1 MPGACAAIYNCLT
14 MIRLTSFALSSLLL
28 VLTDAARPQQLPA
41 DFINPLKKTLNEGG
55 VVIGC
60 TLTAANLDTAS
71 ILANAGFDFLWIEGE
86 HSPITLET
94 MRNMILLTQG
104 RRAIPLTR
112 VPVNELWTAKRM
124 LDIGS
129 LGIVF
134 PFTDTPEL
142 ARQAVAAC
150 KYPPE
155 GKRGA
160 GPGLA
165 TLRWPAPGG
174 YPQWANK
181 NVMVITIIERPV
193 AVEQIEEIAAVPGI
207 DVLFIGLNDLSYGY
221 GVPGQ
226 TGAPVMKDAV
236 NRVLRAGKK
245 HGIPVGG
252 PAGTAADIKRMLAE
266 GFRFIQGPSDLGLL
280 QTATRNFFDSL
291 KTAGVEKKEPIP
303 LY

>member
-1 MPGACAAIYNCLT
+1 MVRC
-14 MIRLTSFALSSLLL
+14 
-28 VLTDAARPQQLPA
+28 VLTFLFLVFQAFSQQLSP
-41 DFINPLKKTLNEGG
+41 DWINPVKKTLDGG
-55 VVIGC
+55 GIVIGG
-60 TLTAANLDTAS
+60 TVTASSLDTMAVM
-71 ILANAGFDFLWIEGE
+71 ANAGFDFLWLEGE
-86 HSPITLET
+86 HSPLTLET
-94 MRNMILLTQG
+94 MRNMILMTQG
-104 RRAIPLTR
+104 RKAVPFTR

-129 LGIVF
+129 LGVIF

-142 ARQAVAAC
+142 AKQAVAAC

-155 GKRGA
+155 GRRGV

-181 NVMVITIIERPV
+181 NVMVITIIERRI

-207 DVLFIGLNDLSYGY
+207 DVLFIGLNDLSYSY

-226 TGAPVMKDAV
+226 LTAPVIKDAV
-236 NRVLRAGKK
+236 QRIMLAGKK

-252 PAGTAADIKRMLAE
+252 PGGAADIKRMIAE
-266 GFRFIQGPSDLGLL
+266 GYRFIQGPSDLSLM
-280 QTATRNFFDSL
+280 QTATRDFFGSL
-291 KTAGVEKKEPIP
+291 KTAGVEKKEPVP

>member
-1 MPGACAAIYNCLT
+1 
-14 MIRLTSFALSSLLL
+14 MIRCTLTFLLVSSFALS
-28 VLTDAARPQQLPA
+28 QQLSP
-41 DFINPLKKTLNEGG
+41 DWVNPVKKTLQEGG
-55 VVIGC
+55 VVIGG
-60 TLTAANLDTAS
+60 TVTAANLDTMA
-71 ILANAGFDFLWIEGE
+71 IMANAGFDFLWIEGE
-86 HSPITLET
+86 HSPLTLET
-94 MRNMILLTQG
+94 MRNMILMTQG
-104 RRAIPLTR
+104 RKAVPFTR

-129 LGIVF
+129 LGVVF

-142 ARQAVAAC
+142 AKQAVAAC

-155 GKRGA
+155 GKRGV

-181 NVMVITIIERPV
+181 NVMVITIIERRI

-207 DVLFIGLNDLSYGY
+207 DVLFIGLNDLSYSY

-226 TGAPVMKDAV
+226 QTAPVMKEAV
-236 NRVLRAGKK
+236 KRVMAAGKK
-245 HGIPVGG
+245 YGIPVGG
-252 PAGTAADIKRMLAE
+252 PAGTSDIKRMIAE
-266 GFRFIQGPSDLGLL
+266 GFRFIQGPSDLSLM
-280 QTATRNFFDSL
+280 QTATRDFFNGL
-291 KTAGVEKKEPIP
+291 KAAGVEKKEPIP

>member
-1 MPGACAAIYNCLT
+1 MLRCVLT
-14 MIRLTSFALSSLLL
+14 FLLL
-28 VLTDAARPQQLPA
+28 AFHAFSQQLAP
-41 DFINPLKKTLNEGG
+41 DWINPVKKTLDGG
-55 VVIGC
+55 GIVIGG
-60 TLTAANLDTAS
+60 TVTAS
-71 ILANAGFDFLWIEGE
+71 SVDTMAVMANAGFDFLWLEGE
-86 HSPITLET
+86 HSPLTLET
-94 MRNMILLTQG
+94 MRNMILMTQG
-104 RRAIPLTR
+104 RKAVPFTR

-129 LGIVF
+129 LGVIF

-142 ARQAVAAC
+142 AKQAVAAC

-155 GKRGA
+155 GRRGV

-181 NVMVITIIERPV
+181 NVMVITIIERRI

-207 DVLFIGLNDLSYGY
+207 DVLFIGLNDLSYSY

-226 TGAPVMKDAV
+226 LTAPVIKDAV
-236 NRVLRAGKK
+236 ERIMLAGKK

-252 PAGTAADIKRMLAE
+252 PGGAADIKRMMAE
-266 GFRFIQGPSDLGLL
+266 GYRFIQGPSDLSLM
-280 QTATRNFFDSL
+280 QTATRDFFSSL
-291 KTAGVEKKEPIP
+291 KTAGVEKKEPVP

>member
-1 MPGACAAIYNCLT
+1 MFRCALT
-14 MIRLTSFALSSLLL
+14 FLFLGFPAFS
-28 VLTDAARPQQLPA
+28 QQLAP
-41 DFINPLKKTLNEGG
+41 DWINPVKKTLDGG
-55 VVIGC
+55 GIVIGG
-60 TLTAANLDTAS
+60 TVTASSLDTMAVM
-71 ILANAGFDFLWIEGE
+71 ANAGFDFLWLEGE
-86 HSPITLET
+86 HSPLTLET
-94 MRNMILLTQG
+94 MRNMILMTQG
-104 RRAIPLTR
+104 RKAVPFTR

-129 LGIVF
+129 LGVIF

-142 ARQAVAAC
+142 AKQAVAAC

-155 GKRGA
+155 GRRGV
-160 GPGLA
+160 GPSLA

-181 NVMVITIIERPV
+181 NVMVITIIERRV

-207 DVLFIGLNDLSYGY
+207 DVLFIGLNDLSYSY

-226 TGAPVMKDAV
+226 LTAPVIKDAV
-236 NRVLRAGKK
+236 QRIMLAGKK

-252 PAGTAADIKRMLAE
+252 PGGAADIKRMIAE
-266 GFRFIQGPSDLGLL
+266 GYRFIQGPSDLSLM
-280 QTATRNFFDSL
+280 QTAARDFFTSL
-291 KTAGVEKKEPIP
+291 KTAGVEKKEPVP

>member
-1 MPGACAAIYNCLT
+1 
-14 MIRLTSFALSSLLL
+14 
-28 VLTDAARPQQLPA
+28 
-41 DFINPLKKTLNEGG
+41 
-55 VVIGC
+55 
-60 TLTAANLDTAS
+60 
-71 ILANAGFDFLWIEGE
+71 
-86 HSPITLET
+86 
-94 MRNMILLTQG
+94 MILMTQG
-104 RRAIPLTR
+104 RKAVPFTR

-129 LGIVF
+129 LGVIF

-142 ARQAVAAC
+142 AKQAVASC

-155 GKRGA
+155 GKRGV

-165 TLRWPAPGG
+165 TLRWPAQGG

-181 NVMVITIIERPV
+181 NVMVITIIERPI

-226 TGAPVMKDAV
+226 LNAPVMKDAV
-236 NRVLRAGKK
+236 KRIMQAGKK
-245 HGIPVGG
+245 FGIPVGG
-252 PAGTAADIKRMLAE
+252 PGGPADIKRMIAE
-266 GFRFIQGPSDLGLL
+266 GYRFIQGPSDLSLM
-280 QTATRNFFDSL
+280 QTAARDFFANL
-291 KTAGVEKKEPIP
+291 KAAGVEKKEPVP